1 MLASELL
8 GSKWLDEH
16 EDIDIT
22 GIAYDSRNVL
32 PGNIFVCIKGFETD
46 GHKYAEMAVK
56 NGASLIVAE
65 DKIDVDVPVWYVE
78 NSRVEIAEMACKYY
92 GNPSSKFKLIGIT
105 GTNGKTTITYLIK
118 SIIETAGMRIGVIGT
133 NQNIIG
139 DKVLVTQS
147 TTPTT
152 PNALELQQL
161 FAEMVDSDAECVV
174 MEVSSHALELER
186 VHGCHFDVGVFT
198 NLTRDH
204 LDFHKTMEN
213 YLNAKAK
220 LFKISDK
227 GVVNFDDDGGKK
239 IVANNDCDILKVGL
253 SDGCDLKAKNIEIS
267 SSGADFDVEY
277 DGKTYRVHIVIPGK
291 FSVYN
296 AICAMGAA
304 LQMGIDMDTIIQ
316 QVALGHA
323 TKGTPNFIRE
333 DLEEAEKGLSY
344 EYNVEKANQILDELG
359 YHQKNSE
366 GIRLDAS
373 GSPLHFSLLTYSD
386 STNRVRAAELIS
398 KQLKDI
404 GIDVE
409 VTSMESTAVD
419 DKVWPEFDVSKG
431 RDFDMTMWGWSAPVM
446 LNGGSLAA
454 LCSSDYAI
462 GNDNIGGYKNDEFD
476 KLVSNYQSATTIEEA
491 NEASKE
497 MQKFIA
503 NEYPF
508 ITLYY
513 DDNLYACNTSMY
525 DGWVASKSG
534 STLNVFS
541 FLPEE
546 VQK

>member
-1 MLASELL
+1 M
-8 GSKWLDEH
+8 
-16 EDIDIT
+16 
-22 GIAYDSRNVL
+22 
-32 PGNIFVCIKGFETD
+32 
-46 GHKYAEMAVK
+46 
-56 NGASLIVAE
+56 
-65 DKIDVDVPVWYVE
+65 
-78 NSRVEIAEMACKYY
+78 
-92 GNPSSKFKLIGIT
+92 
-105 GTNGKTTITYLIK
+105 
-118 SIIETAGMRIGVIGT
+118 
-133 NQNIIG
+133 
-139 DKVLVTQS
+139 
-147 TTPTT
+147 
-152 PNALELQQL
+152 
-161 FAEMVDSDAECVV
+161 
-174 MEVSSHALELER
+174 
-186 VHGCHFDVGVFT
+186 
-198 NLTRDH
+198 
-204 LDFHKTMEN
+204 
-213 YLNAKAK
+213 
-220 LFKISDK
+220 
-227 GVVNFDDDGGKK
+227 
-239 IVANNDCDILKVGL
+239 
-253 SDGCDLKAKNIEIS
+253 
-267 SSGADFDVEY
+267 
-277 DGKTYRVHIVIPGK
+277 
-291 FSVYN
+291 
-296 AICAMGAA
+296 
-304 LQMGIDMDTIIQ
+304 
-316 QVALGHA
+316 
-323 TKGTPNFIRE
+323 
-333 DLEEAEKGLSY
+333 
-344 EYNVEKANQILDELG
+344 
-359 YHQKNSE
+359 
-366 GIRLDAS
+366 DAS